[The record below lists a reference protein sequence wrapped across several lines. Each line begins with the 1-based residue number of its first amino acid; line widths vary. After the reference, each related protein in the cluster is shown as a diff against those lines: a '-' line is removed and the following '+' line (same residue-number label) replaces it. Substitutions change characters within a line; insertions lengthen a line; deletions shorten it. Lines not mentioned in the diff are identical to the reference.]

1 MPKPN
6 ALWPSLA
13 LAALFALS
21 GSVAATHAQDDAGP
35 IGVVDAPC
43 PPPLAEP
50 PELVQAMHGPNPA
63 AFMAGPPP
71 PAVLAFLKERE
82 RRAKNDFAGLCRYR
96 DADAQAMAA
105 GKPPVAVFL
114 GDSITEGWTRFDEG
128 FFTANGFVG
137 RGVSG
142 QTSAQALLRFQPDV
156 TALHPRV
163 VHILIG
169 TNDIAGNGGPTTY
182 AAIQDNITAMLD
194 LARANG
200 IRVVIGAIPPA
211 ADFPWRHGL
220 EPSAK
225 IVRMN
230 AWIADLAKRPGVIV
244 ADYTPVLADAN
255 GGFRAELT
263 IDGVHPNPAGYK
275 AMEPVAQ
282 AAIAKALAS
291 GG

>member
-1 MPKPN
+1 MSKLN
-6 ALWPSLA
+6 AVWSGLA
-13 LAALFALS
+13 LAALLAMS
-21 GSVAATHAQDDAGP
+21 GSVAAQDDAGP
-35 IGVVDAPC
+35 VGVVDAPC

-82 RRAKNDFAGLCRYR
+82 RRAKNDFAGLCRYQA
-96 DADAQAMAA
+96 DDAQTVAA

-114 GDSITEGWTRFDEG
+114 GDSITEGWARFDEG
-128 FFTANGFVG
+128 FFAANGFVG
-137 RGVSG
+137 RGIGG
-142 QTSAQALLRFQPDV
+142 QTTAQALLRFQPDV
-156 TALHPRV
+156 AALHPRV

-211 ADFPWRHGL
+211 ADFPWRRGL
-220 EPSAK
+220 EPSPK
-225 IVRMN
+225 IARMN
-230 AWIADLAKRPGVIV
+230 AWIAGLARRPGVTV

-255 GGFRAELT
+255 GGFRAELS

-291 GG
+291 GGG